1 MLYLL
6 SAAHHLAF
14 PAWITDMHRLR
25 YRVFKERLAWSVETV
40 EDQEIDR
47 FDTVGPSYILY
58 LDNTATIR
66 GCVRLIPTSGPN
78 MLRDVFPDLVPAQAM
93 PHDPRIWESS
103 RFAVDLTRAVQ
114 SENISVSIQL
124 FAGMIEFG
132 LSSGLDAIVTV
143 TDTRIERILRR
154 AKWPLE
160 RIGEPQI
167 IGVTEAVA
175 GKLEISMNALALV
188 REAAGINYP
197 VLWAPVL

>member
-1 MLYLL
+1 
-6 SAAHHLAF
+6 
-14 PAWITDMHRLR
+14 MHRLR